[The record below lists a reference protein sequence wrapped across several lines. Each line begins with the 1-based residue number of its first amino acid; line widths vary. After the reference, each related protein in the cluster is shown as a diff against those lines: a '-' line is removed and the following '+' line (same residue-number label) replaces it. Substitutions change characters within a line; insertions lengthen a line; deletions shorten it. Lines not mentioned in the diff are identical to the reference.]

1 MGFFESLKQ
10 QFPEVVAH
18 NSTSPAVSKRKKHPR
33 SEVLELI
40 DHSIRYLENPNFR
53 VKDRHNN
60 EVVPL
65 LCYEFTGEGAIVS
78 LTYRGVRL
86 VIEDENDEF
95 DIYETHLRPALDL
108 LRKHVEDRHLDAQI
122 EQIDAKRV

>member
-18 NSTSPAVSKRKKHPR
+18 NSKIPAAKKEKHPR

-40 DHSIRYLENPNFR
+40 DHSIRYLDNPNFR

-65 LCYEFTGEGAIVS
+65 LCYEFTGEGAKVS
-78 LTYRGVRL
+78 LTFRSVRL

-95 DIYETHLRPALDL
+95 EIYESHLRPALDL
-108 LRKHVEDRHLDAQI
+108 LRKHVEDRHLDDQI
-122 EQIDAKRV
+122 ERIHAKRA